1 MNTVNENVVEKEDE
15 GLTVEIPESEENTE
29 DAVVLENQ
37 QQKNGEETR
46 TNVQDNSQEGEEEDL
61 QAYSENVK
69 KRINKLTAQRK
80 QASEEAEAAVQ
91 WARNVQEENQN
102 LKSKLNTLDQGYLN
116 EFESRVTSQIA
127 QTKKVMAEAH
137 EAGDMEKVAEAQ
149 SILAKLAVQEEE
161 LGKQKRRQEVSQ
173 QEIAQQ
179 AQQQAQQPQQPVQPQ
194 PRRPDIKND
203 ANLQGWM
210 SNNSWFMKDVVL
222 TNAAQGVH
230 QQLVA
235 EGFYPDDNGFMG
247 KDYYN
252 ELDKRLKSHFPNR
265 NEFGGMKQE
274 ERVNVQAVTPAS
286 NTGRSVKSGRKKSVE
301 LTKGQVALAKKLN
314 IPLEK
319 YAQEVMKIESRRS

>member
-1 MNTVNENVVEKEDE
+1 MNTVNENTVEKEE
-15 GLTVEIPESEENTE
+15 ESLTVELPEENNE
-29 DAVVLENQ
+29 EAVVVEETKQ
-37 QQKNGEETR
+37 ENGEVTR
-46 TNVQDNSQEGEEEDL
+46 TNVQVDSQEGEEEDL
-61 QAYSENVK
+61 QAYSDNVK

-91 WARNVQEENQN
+91 WARTVQEENHN

-161 LGKQKRRQEVSQ
+161 LGKQKRRQEVYQ
-173 QEIAQQ
+173 QEVN
-179 AQQQAQQPQQPVQPQ
+179 QQAQQPVQQPQQRQQ

-235 EGFYPDDNGFMG
+235 EGHYPDDNGFMG
-247 KDYYN
+247 RDYYN

-265 NEFGGMKQE
+265 DEFGGVKQE
-274 ERVNVQAVTPAS
+274 ARSNVQAVTPAS

>member
-15 GLTVEIPESEENTE
+15 GLTVELPEDNVEE
-29 DAVVLENQ
+29 VVETQ
-37 QQKNGEETR
+37 QQENGEQAR
-46 TNVQDNSQEGEEEDL
+46 TNVQDDEEDL

-91 WARNVQEENQN
+91 WAKTVQEENNN
-102 LKSKLNTLDQGYLN
+102 LRQKLNTLDQGYLN

-161 LGKQKRRQEVSQ
+161 LGKQKRRQEASQ
-173 QEIAQQ
+173 QEVAQQ
-179 AQQQAQQPQQPVQPQ
+179 AQQPVQQQPQAQPKT
-194 PRRPDIKND
+194 PDIKND
-203 ANLQGWM
+203 TNLQGWM
-210 SNNSWFMKDVVL
+210 QKNNWFMKDTIL

-247 KDYYN
+247 QDYYN
-252 ELDKRLKSHFPNR
+252 ELDKRLKSYFPNR
-265 NEFGGMKQE
+265 EEFGDVKQE
-274 ERVNVQAVTPAS
+274 QKSNVQAVTPAS

>member
-1 MNTVNENVVEKEDE
+1 MNTINENVVEKEEE
-15 GLTVEIPESEENTE
+15 GLMVDLPEDNAEE
-29 DAVVLENQ
+29 AVVVEGEKQQENQ
-37 QQKNGEETR
+37 ETTR
-46 TNVQDNSQEGEEEDL
+46 TNVQDSEEDL
-61 QAYSENVK
+61 QEYSEKVQ
-69 KRINKLTAQRK
+69 KRINKLIHQRK
-80 QASEEAEAAVQ
+80 SAAEEAEAAVQ
-91 WARNVQEENQN
+91 WAKTIQEENNN
-102 LKSKLNTLDQGYLN
+102 LRSKLNTLDQGYLN
-116 EFESRVTSQIA
+116 EFESRVTSQVA

-179 AQQQAQQPQQPVQPQ
+179 PQQQAQHPQQQAQPQ

-210 SNNSWFMKDVVL
+210 SNNNWFMKDTIL

-230 QQLVA
+230 QQLVT

-247 KDYYN
+247 QDYYN
-252 ELDKRLKSHFPNR
+252 ELDKRLKGYFPNR
-265 NEFGGMKQE
+265 EEFGEVKQE
-274 ERVNVQAVTPAS
+274 QRSNVQAVTPAS

>member
-15 GLTVEIPESEENTE
+15 GLTVELHEDNVEE
-29 DAVVLENQ
+29 VVETKQ
-37 QQKNGEETR
+37 QENGEQTR
-46 TNVQDNSQEGEEEDL
+46 TNVQDSEEDL
-61 QAYSENVK
+61 QEYSEKVQ
-69 KRINKLTAQRK
+69 KRINKLIHQRK
-80 QASEEAEAAVQ
+80 SAAEEAEAAVQ
-91 WARNVQEENQN
+91 WAKTVQQENNN
-102 LKSKLNTLDQGYLN
+102 LRHKLNTLDQGYLN

-173 QEIAQQ
+173 QEVAQQ
-179 AQQQAQQPQQPVQPQ
+179 AQQAVQQQPQAQPKA
-194 PRRPDIKND
+194 PDIKND
-203 ANLQGWM
+203 TNLQGWM
-210 SNNSWFMKDVVL
+210 QKNNWFMKDTIL

-247 KDYYN
+247 QDYYN
-252 ELDKRLKSHFPNR
+252 ELDKRLKSYFPNR
-265 NEFGGMKQE
+265 EEFGDVKQE
-274 ERVNVQAVTPAS
+274 QKSNVQAVTPAS
-286 NTGRSVKSGRKKSVE
+286 NTGRAVKSGRKKSVE

>member
-15 GLTVEIPESEENTE
+15 GLTVEIPESEESTE

-61 QAYSENVK
+61 QEYSKKVQ
-69 KRINKLTAQRK
+69 KRINKLLDQRK
-80 QASEEAEAAVQ
+80 SASQEAEAAVQ
-91 WARNVQEENQN
+91 WARSVQEENQN
-102 LKSKLNTLDQGYLN
+102 LKNKLNTLDQGYLN

-179 AQQQAQQPQQPVQPQ
+179 AQQPVQQPQQRQQ

-235 EGFYPDDNGFMG
+235 EGHYPDDNGFMG
-247 KDYYN
+247 RDYY
-252 ELDKRLKSHFPNR
+252 LSLIH
-265 NEFGGMKQE
+265 
-274 ERVNVQAVTPAS
+274 
-286 NTGRSVKSGRKKSVE
+286 
-301 LTKGQVALAKKLN
+301 
-314 IPLEK
+314 I
-319 YAQEVMKIESRRS
+319 

>member
-15 GLTVEIPESEENTE
+15 GLTVELPEDNVEE
-29 DAVVLENQ
+29 VVETKQ
-37 QQKNGEETR
+37 QENGEQTR
-46 TNVQDNSQEGEEEDL
+46 TNVQDDEEDL

-80 QASEEAEAAVQ
+80 QASEEAEAAFQ
-91 WARNVQEENQN
+91 WAKTVQEENNN
-102 LKSKLNTLDQGYLN
+102 LRQKLNTLDQGYLN

-179 AQQQAQQPQQPVQPQ
+179 AQQPVQQQPQAQPKA
-194 PRRPDIKND
+194 PDIKND
-203 ANLQGWM
+203 TNLQGWM
-210 SNNSWFMKDVVL
+210 QKNNWFMKDTIL

-247 KDYYN
+247 QDYYN
-252 ELDKRLKSHFPNR
+252 ELDKRLKSYFPNR
-265 NEFGGMKQE
+265 EEFGDVKQE
-274 ERVNVQAVTPAS
+274 QKSNVQAVTPAS

>member
-15 GLTVEIPESEENTE
+15 GLTVELPEDNVEE
-29 DAVVLENQ
+29 VVETQ
-37 QQKNGEETR
+37 QQENGEQTR
-46 TNVQDNSQEGEEEDL
+46 TNVQDDEEDL

-91 WARNVQEENQN
+91 WAKTVQEENNN
-102 LKSKLNTLDQGYLN
+102 LRQKLNTLDQGYLN

-161 LGKQKRRQEVSQ
+161 LGKQKRRQEASQQEVSQ
-173 QEIAQQ
+173 QVQQ
-179 AQQQAQQPQQPVQPQ
+179 PVEQQPQAQPKA
-194 PRRPDIKND
+194 PDIKND
-203 ANLQGWM
+203 TNLQGWM
-210 SNNSWFMKDVVL
+210 QKNNWFMKDTIL

-247 KDYYN
+247 QDYYN
-252 ELDKRLKSHFPNR
+252 ELDKRLKSYFPNR
-265 NEFGGMKQE
+265 EEFGDVKQE
-274 ERVNVQAVTPAS
+274 QKSNVQAVTPAS

>member
-1 MNTVNENVVEKEDE
+1 MNTINENVVEKEEE
-15 GLTVEIPESEENTE
+15 GLMVDLPEDNAEE
-29 DAVVLENQ
+29 AVVVEATKQ
-37 QQKNGEETR
+37 QENGEVTR
-46 TNVQDNSQEGEEEDL
+46 TNVQDSEEDL
-61 QAYSENVK
+61 QEYSEKVQ
-69 KRINKLTAQRK
+69 KRINKLIHQRK
-80 QASEEAEAAVQ
+80 SAAEEAEAAVQ
-91 WARNVQEENQN
+91 WAKTIQEENNN
-102 LKSKLNTLDQGYLN
+102 LRSKLNTLDQGYLN
-116 EFESRVTSQIA
+116 EFESRVTSQVA

-173 QEIAQQ
+173 QEINQQ
-179 AQQQAQQPQQPVQPQ
+179 AQQQAQQPQQQAQPQ
-194 PRRPDIKND
+194 PRKPDIKND
-203 ANLQGWM
+203 SNLQGWM
-210 SNNSWFMKDVVL
+210 SNNNWFMKDTIL

-230 QQLVA
+230 QQLVT

-247 KDYYN
+247 QDYYN
-252 ELDKRLKSHFPNR
+252 ELDKRLKGYFPNR
-265 NEFGGMKQE
+265 EEFGEVKQE
-274 ERVNVQAVTPAS
+274 QRSNVQAVTPAS

>member
-15 GLTVEIPESEENTE
+15 GLTVELPEDNVEE
-29 DAVVLENQ
+29 VVETQ
-37 QQKNGEETR
+37 QQENGEQTR
-46 TNVQDNSQEGEEEDL
+46 TNVQDDEEDL

-80 QASEEAEAAVQ
+80 SAAEEAEAAVQ
-91 WARNVQEENQN
+91 WAKTVQEENNN
-102 LKSKLNTLDQGYLN
+102 LRQKLNTLDQGYLN

-161 LGKQKRRQEVSQ
+161 LGKQKRRQEASQ
-173 QEIAQQ
+173 QEVAQQ
-179 AQQQAQQPQQPVQPQ
+179 AQQPLQQQPQAQPKA
-194 PRRPDIKND
+194 PDIKND
-203 ANLQGWM
+203 TNLQGWM
-210 SNNSWFMKDVVL
+210 QKNNWFMKDTIL

-247 KDYYN
+247 QDYYN
-252 ELDKRLKSHFPNR
+252 ELDKRLKSYFPNR
-265 NEFGGMKQE
+265 EEFGDVKQE
-274 ERVNVQAVTPAS
+274 QKSNVQAVTPAS

>member
-1 MNTVNENVVEKEDE
+1 MNTINENVVEKEEE
-15 GLTVEIPESEENTE
+15 GLMVDLPEDNAEE
-29 DAVVLENQ
+29 AVVVEGEKQQENQ
-37 QQKNGEETR
+37 ETTR
-46 TNVQDNSQEGEEEDL
+46 TNVQDSEEDL
-61 QAYSENVK
+61 QEYSEKVQ
-69 KRINKLTAQRK
+69 KRINKLIHQRK
-80 QASEEAEAAVQ
+80 SAAEEAEAAVQ
-91 WARNVQEENQN
+91 WAKTIQEENNN
-102 LKSKLNTLDQGYLN
+102 LRSKLNTLDQGYLN
-116 EFESRVTSQIA
+116 EFESRVTSQVA

-179 AQQQAQQPQQPVQPQ
+179 PQQQAQHPQQQAQPQ

-210 SNNSWFMKDVVL
+210 SNNNWFMKDTIL

-230 QQLVA
+230 QQLVT

-247 KDYYN
+247 QDYYN
-252 ELDKRLKSHFPNR
+252 ELDKRLKGYFPNR
-265 NEFGGMKQE
+265 EEFGEVKQE
-274 ERVNVQAVTPAS
+274 QRSNVQAVTPAS
-286 NTGRSVKSGRKKSVE
+286 NTGRTVKSGRKKSVE

>member
-1 MNTVNENVVEKEDE
+1 MNTINENVVEKEEE
-15 GLTVEIPESEENTE
+15 GLMVDLPEDNAEE
-29 DAVVLENQ
+29 AVVVEGEKQQENQ
-37 QQKNGEETR
+37 ETTR
-46 TNVQDNSQEGEEEDL
+46 TNVQDSEEDL
-61 QAYSENVK
+61 QEYSEKVQ
-69 KRINKLTAQRK
+69 KRINKLIHQRK
-80 QASEEAEAAVQ
+80 SAAEEAEAAVQ
-91 WARNVQEENQN
+91 WAKTIQEENNN
-102 LKSKLNTLDQGYLN
+102 LRSKLNTLDQGYLN
-116 EFESRVTSQIA
+116 EFESRVTSQVA

-173 QEIAQQ
+173 QEINQQ
-179 AQQQAQQPQQPVQPQ
+179 AQQQAQQPQQQAQPQ
-194 PRRPDIKND
+194 PRKPDIKND
-203 ANLQGWM
+203 SNLQGWM
-210 SNNSWFMKDVVL
+210 SNNNWFMKDVVL

-230 QQLVA
+230 QQLVT

-247 KDYYN
+247 QDYYN
-252 ELDKRLKSHFPNR
+252 ELDKRLKGYFPNR
-265 NEFGGMKQE
+265 EEFGEVKQE
-274 ERVNVQAVTPAS
+274 QRSNVQAVTPAS

>member
-15 GLTVEIPESEENTE
+15 GLTVELPEDNVEE
-29 DAVVLENQ
+29 VVETKQ
-37 QQKNGEETR
+37 QENGEQTR
-46 TNVQDNSQEGEEEDL
+46 TNVQDDEEDL

-173 QEIAQQ
+173 QEVAQQ
-179 AQQQAQQPQQPVQPQ
+179 AQQPVQQQPQAHPKA
-194 PRRPDIKND
+194 PDIKND
-203 ANLQGWM
+203 TNLQGWM
-210 SNNSWFMKDVVL
+210 QKNNWFMKDTIL

-247 KDYYN
+247 QDYYN
-252 ELDKRLKSHFPNR
+252 ELDKRLKSYFPNR
-265 NEFGGMKQE
+265 EEFGDVKQE
-274 ERVNVQAVTPAS
+274 QRSNVQAVTPAS
-286 NTGRSVKSGRKKSVE
+286 NTGRSVKIWTEKKRRTYKRS
-301 LTKGQVALAKKLN
+301 
-314 IPLEK
+314 
-319 YAQEVMKIESRRS
+319 SRTC

>member
-15 GLTVEIPESEENTE
+15 GLTVELPEDNVEE
-29 DAVVLENQ
+29 VVETKQ
-37 QQKNGEETR
+37 QENGEQTR
-46 TNVQDNSQEGEEEDL
+46 TNVQDNEEDL
-61 QAYSENVK
+61 QEYSEKVQ
-69 KRINKLTAQRK
+69 KRINKLIHQRK
-80 QASEEAEAAVQ
+80 SAAEEAEAAVQ
-91 WARNVQEENQN
+91 WAKTVQEENNN
-102 LKSKLNTLDQGYLN
+102 LRQKLNTLDQGYLN

-173 QEIAQQ
+173 QEVAQQ
-179 AQQQAQQPQQPVQPQ
+179 AQQPVQQQPQAQPKA
-194 PRRPDIKND
+194 PDIKND
-203 ANLQGWM
+203 TNLQGWM
-210 SNNSWFMKDVVL
+210 QKNNWFMKDTIL

-247 KDYYN
+247 QDYYN
-252 ELDKRLKSHFPNR
+252 ELDKRLKSYFPNR
-265 NEFGGMKQE
+265 EEFGDVKQE
-274 ERVNVQAVTPAS
+274 QKSNVQAVTPAS

>member
-15 GLTVEIPESEENTE
+15 GLTVELPEDNVEE
-29 DAVVLENQ
+29 VVETQ
-37 QQKNGEETR
+37 QQENGEQTR
-46 TNVQDNSQEGEEEDL
+46 TNVQDDEEDL

-91 WARNVQEENQN
+91 WAKTVQEENNN
-102 LKSKLNTLDQGYLN
+102 LRQKLNTLDQGYLN

-173 QEIAQQ
+173 QEVAQQ
-179 AQQQAQQPQQPVQPQ
+179 AQQPVQQQPQAQPKA
-194 PRRPDIKND
+194 PDIKND
-203 ANLQGWM
+203 TNLQGWM
-210 SNNSWFMKDVVL
+210 QKNNWFMKDTIL

-247 KDYYN
+247 QDYYN
-252 ELDKRLKSHFPNR
+252 ELDKRLKSYFPNR
-265 NEFGGMKQE
+265 EEFGDVKQE
-274 ERVNVQAVTPAS
+274 QKSNVQAVTPAS

>member
-1 MNTVNENVVEKEDE
+1 MNTINENVVEKEEE
-15 GLTVEIPESEENTE
+15 GLMVDLPEDNAEE
-29 DAVVLENQ
+29 AVVVEGEKQQENQ
-37 QQKNGEETR
+37 ETTR
-46 TNVQDNSQEGEEEDL
+46 TNVQDSEEDL
-61 QAYSENVK
+61 QEYSEKVQ
-69 KRINKLTAQRK
+69 KRINKLIHQRK
-80 QASEEAEAAVQ
+80 SAAEEAEAAVQ
-91 WARNVQEENQN
+91 WAKTIQEENNN
-102 LKSKLNTLDQGYLN
+102 LRSKLNTLDQGYLN
-116 EFESRVTSQIA
+116 EFESRVTSQVA

-179 AQQQAQQPQQPVQPQ
+179 EQQQAQQPQQQAQPQ
-194 PRRPDIKND
+194 PRKPDIQND
-203 ANLQGWM
+203 ANLQGWLK
-210 SNNSWFMKDVVL
+210 NNSWFVNDQVL
-222 TNAAQGVH
+222 RNAATGIH

-235 EGFYPDDNGFMG
+235 EGFYPEDNGFMG

-252 ELDKRLKSHFPNR
+252 ELDKRLKGYFPNR
-265 NEFGGMKQE
+265 EEFGEVKQE
-274 ERVNVQAVTPAS
+274 QRSNVQAVTPAS

>member
-15 GLTVEIPESEENTE
+15 GLTVELPEDNVEE
-29 DAVVLENQ
+29 VVETKQ
-37 QQKNGEETR
+37 QENGEQTR
-46 TNVQDNSQEGEEEDL
+46 TNVQDNEEDL
-61 QAYSENVK
+61 QEYSEKVQ
-69 KRINKLTAQRK
+69 KRINKLIHQRK
-80 QASEEAEAAVQ
+80 SAAEEAEAAVQ
-91 WARNVQEENQN
+91 WAKTIQEENNN
-102 LKSKLNTLDQGYLN
+102 LRQKLNTLDQGYLN

-173 QEIAQQ
+173 QEVAQQ
-179 AQQQAQQPQQPVQPQ
+179 AQQPVQQQPQAQPKA
-194 PRRPDIKND
+194 PDIKND
-203 ANLQGWM
+203 TNLQGWM
-210 SNNSWFMKDVVL
+210 QKNNWFMKDTIL

-247 KDYYN
+247 QDYYN
-252 ELDKRLKSHFPNR
+252 ELDKRLKSYFPNR
-265 NEFGGMKQE
+265 EEFGDVKQE
-274 ERVNVQAVTPAS
+274 QRSSVQAVTPAS

>member
-1 MNTVNENVVEKEDE
+1 MNTINENVVEKEEE
-15 GLTVEIPESEENTE
+15 GLMVDLPEDNAEE
-29 DAVVLENQ
+29 AVVVEATKQ
-37 QQKNGEETR
+37 QENGEVTR
-46 TNVQDNSQEGEEEDL
+46 TNVQDSEEDL
-61 QAYSENVK
+61 QEYSEKVQ
-69 KRINKLTAQRK
+69 KRINKLIHQRK
-80 QASEEAEAAVQ
+80 SAAEEAEAAVQ
-91 WARNVQEENQN
+91 WAKTIQEENNN
-102 LKSKLNTLDQGYLN
+102 LRSKLNTLDQGYLN
-116 EFESRVTSQIA
+116 EFESRVTSQVA

-179 AQQQAQQPQQPVQPQ
+179 PQQQAQHPQQQAQPQ

-210 SNNSWFMKDVVL
+210 SNNNWFMKDTIL

-230 QQLVA
+230 QQLVT

-247 KDYYN
+247 QDYYN
-252 ELDKRLKSHFPNR
+252 ELDKRLKGYFPNR
-265 NEFGGMKQE
+265 EEFGEVKQE
-274 ERVNVQAVTPAS
+274 QRSNVQAVTPAS

>member
-15 GLTVEIPESEENTE
+15 GLTVELHEDNVEE
-29 DAVVLENQ
+29 VVETKQ
-37 QQKNGEETR
+37 QENGEQTR
-46 TNVQDNSQEGEEEDL
+46 TNVQDNEEDL
-61 QAYSENVK
+61 QEYSEKVQ
-69 KRINKLTAQRK
+69 KRINKLIHQRK
-80 QASEEAEAAVQ
+80 SAAEEAEAAVQ
-91 WARNVQEENQN
+91 WAKTVQQENNN
-102 LKSKLNTLDQGYLN
+102 LRHKLNTLDQGYLN

-173 QEIAQQ
+173 QEVAQQ
-179 AQQQAQQPQQPVQPQ
+179 AQQPVQQQPQAQPKA
-194 PRRPDIKND
+194 PDIKND
-203 ANLQGWM
+203 TNLQGWM
-210 SNNSWFMKDVVL
+210 QKNNWFMKDTIL

-247 KDYYN
+247 QDYYN
-252 ELDKRLKSHFPNR
+252 ELDKRLKSYFPNR
-265 NEFGGMKQE
+265 EEFGDVKQE
-274 ERVNVQAVTPAS
+274 QRSNVQAVTPAS

>member
-15 GLTVEIPESEENTE
+15 GLTVELPEDNVEE
-29 DAVVLENQ
+29 VVETKQ
-37 QQKNGEETR
+37 QENGEQTR
-46 TNVQDNSQEGEEEDL
+46 TNVQDDEEDL

-80 QASEEAEAAVQ
+80 QASEEAEAAFQ
-91 WARNVQEENQN
+91 WAKTVQEENNN
-102 LKSKLNTLDQGYLN
+102 LRQKLNTLDQGYLN

-173 QEIAQQ
+173 QEVV
-179 AQQQAQQPQQPVQPQ
+179 QQAQQPVQQQPQAQPKA
-194 PRRPDIKND
+194 PDIKND
-203 ANLQGWM
+203 TNLQGWM
-210 SNNSWFMKDVVL
+210 QKNNWFMKDTIL

-247 KDYYN
+247 QDYYN
-252 ELDKRLKSHFPNR
+252 ELDKRLKSYFPNR
-265 NEFGGMKQE
+265 EEFGDVKQE
-274 ERVNVQAVTPAS
+274 QKSNVQAVTPAS

>member
-15 GLTVEIPESEENTE
+15 GLTVELPEDNVEE
-29 DAVVLENQ
+29 VVETKQ
-37 QQKNGEETR
+37 QENGEQTR
-46 TNVQDNSQEGEEEDL
+46 TNVQDSEEDL
-61 QAYSENVK
+61 QEYSEKVQ
-69 KRINKLTAQRK
+69 KRINKLIHQRK
-80 QASEEAEAAVQ
+80 SAAEEAEAAVQ
-91 WARNVQEENQN
+91 WAKTVQQENNN
-102 LKSKLNTLDQGYLN
+102 LRHKLNTLDQGYLN

-173 QEIAQQ
+173 QEVAQQ
-179 AQQQAQQPQQPVQPQ
+179 AQQPVQQQPQAQPKA
-194 PRRPDIKND
+194 PDIKND
-203 ANLQGWM
+203 TNLQGWM
-210 SNNSWFMKDVVL
+210 QKNNWFMKDTIL

-247 KDYYN
+247 QDYYN
-252 ELDKRLKSHFPNR
+252 ELAKRLKSYFPNR
-265 NEFGGMKQE
+265 EEFGDVKQE
-274 ERVNVQAVTPAS
+274 QKSNVQAVTPAS

-314 IPLEK
+314 ITLEK

>member
-1 MNTVNENVVEKEDE
+1 MNTINENVVEKEEE
-15 GLTVEIPESEENTE
+15 GLMVDLPEDNAEE
-29 DAVVLENQ
+29 AVVVEGEKQ
-37 QQKNGEETR
+37 QENGEVTR
-46 TNVQDNSQEGEEEDL
+46 TNVQDSEEDL
-61 QAYSENVK
+61 QEYSEKVQ
-69 KRINKLTAQRK
+69 KRINKLIHQRK
-80 QASEEAEAAVQ
+80 SAAEEAEAAVQ
-91 WARNVQEENQN
+91 WAKTIQEENNN
-102 LKSKLNTLDQGYLN
+102 LRSKLNTLDQGYLN
-116 EFESRVTSQIA
+116 EFESRVTSQVA

-179 AQQQAQQPQQPVQPQ
+179 PQQQAQHPQQQAQPQ

-210 SNNSWFMKDVVL
+210 SNNNWFMKDTIL

-230 QQLVA
+230 QQLVT

-247 KDYYN
+247 QDYYN
-252 ELDKRLKSHFPNR
+252 ELDKRLKGYFPNR
-265 NEFGGMKQE
+265 EEFGEVKQE
-274 ERVNVQAVTPAS
+274 QRSNVQAVTPAS

>member
-15 GLTVEIPESEENTE
+15 GLTVELPEDNVEE
-29 DAVVLENQ
+29 VVETKQ
-37 QQKNGEETR
+37 QENGEQTR
-46 TNVQDNSQEGEEEDL
+46 TNVQDNEEDL
-61 QAYSENVK
+61 QEYSEKVQ
-69 KRINKLTAQRK
+69 KRINKLIHQRK
-80 QASEEAEAAVQ
+80 SAAEEAEAAVQ
-91 WARNVQEENQN
+91 WAKTVQEENNN
-102 LKSKLNTLDQGYLN
+102 LRQKLNTLDQGYLN

-173 QEIAQQ
+173 QEVAQQ
-179 AQQQAQQPQQPVQPQ
+179 AQQPVQQQPQAQPKA
-194 PRRPDIKND
+194 PDIKND
-203 ANLQGWM
+203 TNLQGWM
-210 SNNSWFMKDVVL
+210 QKNNRFMKDTIL

-235 EGFYPDDNGFMG
+235 EGFYPDDNGFMCQ
-247 KDYYN
+247 DYYN
-252 ELDKRLKSHFPNR
+252 ELDKRLKSYLPNR
-265 NEFGGMKQE
+265 EEFGDVKQE
-274 ERVNVQAVTPAS
+274 QKSNVQAVTPAS

>member
-15 GLTVEIPESEENTE
+15 GLTVELHEDNVEE
-29 DAVVLENQ
+29 VVETKQ
-37 QQKNGEETR
+37 QENGEQTR
-46 TNVQDNSQEGEEEDL
+46 TNVQDNEEDL
-61 QAYSENVK
+61 QEYSEKVQ
-69 KRINKLTAQRK
+69 KRINKLIHQRK
-80 QASEEAEAAVQ
+80 SAAEEAEAAVQ
-91 WARNVQEENQN
+91 WAKTVQEENNN
-102 LKSKLNTLDQGYLN
+102 LRQKLNTLDQGYLN

-173 QEIAQQ
+173 QEVAQQ
-179 AQQQAQQPQQPVQPQ
+179 AQQPVQQQPQAQPKA
-194 PRRPDIKND
+194 PDIKTD
-203 ANLQGWM
+203 TNLQGWM
-210 SNNSWFMKDVVL
+210 QKNNWFMKDTIL

-247 KDYYN
+247 QDYYN
-252 ELDKRLKSHFPNR
+252 ELDKRLKSYFPNR
-265 NEFGGMKQE
+265 EEFGDVKQE
-274 ERVNVQAVTPAS
+274 QRSNVQAVTPAS

>member
-15 GLTVEIPESEENTE
+15 GLTVELPEDNVEE
-29 DAVVLENQ
+29 VVETKQ
-37 QQKNGEETR
+37 QENGEQTR
-46 TNVQDNSQEGEEEDL
+46 TNVQDDEEDL

-80 QASEEAEAAVQ
+80 QASEEAEAAFQ
-91 WARNVQEENQN
+91 WAKTVQEENNN
-102 LKSKLNTLDQGYLN
+102 LRQKLNTLDQGYLN

-127 QTKKVMAEAH
+127 QTKKVMAESH

-173 QEIAQQ
+173 QEVAQQ
-179 AQQQAQQPQQPVQPQ
+179 AQQPVQQQPQAQPKA
-194 PRRPDIKND
+194 PDIKND
-203 ANLQGWM
+203 TNLQGWM
-210 SNNSWFMKDVVL
+210 QKNNWFMKDTIL

-247 KDYYN
+247 QDYYN
-252 ELDKRLKSHFPNR
+252 ELDKRLKSYFPNR
-265 NEFGGMKQE
+265 EEFGDVKQE
-274 ERVNVQAVTPAS
+274 QKSNVQAVTPAS

>member
-15 GLTVEIPESEENTE
+15 GLTVELPEDNVEE
-29 DAVVLENQ
+29 VVETQ
-37 QQKNGEETR
+37 QQENGEQTR
-46 TNVQDNSQEGEEEDL
+46 TNVQDDEEDL

-91 WARNVQEENQN
+91 WAKTVQEENNN
-102 LKSKLNTLDQGYLN
+102 LRQKLNTLDQGYLN

-161 LGKQKRRQEVSQ
+161 LGKQKRRQEASQ
-173 QEIAQQ
+173 QEVAQQ
-179 AQQQAQQPQQPVQPQ
+179 AQQPVQQQPQAQPKA
-194 PRRPDIKND
+194 PDIKND
-203 ANLQGWM
+203 TNLQGWM
-210 SNNSWFMKDVVL
+210 QKNNWFMKDTIL

-247 KDYYN
+247 QDYYN
-252 ELDKRLKSHFPNR
+252 ELDKRLKSYFPNR
-265 NEFGGMKQE
+265 EEFGDVKQE
-274 ERVNVQAVTPAS
+274 QKSNVQAVTPAS

>member
-15 GLTVEIPESEENTE
+15 GLTVELPEDNVEE
-29 DAVVLENQ
+29 VVETQ
-37 QQKNGEETR
+37 QQENGEQTR
-46 TNVQDNSQEGEEEDL
+46 TNVQDDEEDL

-91 WARNVQEENQN
+91 WAKTVQEENNN
-102 LKSKLNTLDQGYLN
+102 LRQKLNTLDQGYLN

-173 QEIAQQ
+173 QEVAQQ
-179 AQQQAQQPQQPVQPQ
+179 AQQPVQQQPQAQPKT
-194 PRRPDIKND
+194 PDIKND
-203 ANLQGWM
+203 TNLQGWM
-210 SNNSWFMKDVVL
+210 QKNNWFMKDTIL

-247 KDYYN
+247 QDYYN
-252 ELDKRLKSHFPNR
+252 ELDKRLKSYFPNR
-265 NEFGGMKQE
+265 EEFGDVKQE
-274 ERVNVQAVTPAS
+274 QKSNVQAVTPAS

>member
-1 MNTVNENVVEKEDE
+1 MNTVNENVVEKENE
-15 GLTVEIPESEENTE
+15 VLTVELPENNVEE
-29 DAVVLENQ
+29 VVETQ
-37 QQKNGEETR
+37 QQENGEQTR
-46 TNVQDNSQEGEEEDL
+46 TNVQDNEEDL
-61 QAYSENVK
+61 QEYSEKVQ
-69 KRINKLTAQRK
+69 KRINKLIHQRK
-80 QASEEAEAAVQ
+80 SAAEEAEAAVQ
-91 WARNVQEENQN
+91 WAKTVQEENNN
-102 LKSKLNTLDQGYLN
+102 LRQKLNTLDQGYLN

-161 LGKQKRRQEVSQ
+161 LGKQKRRQEVTQ
-173 QEIAQQ
+173 QEVT
-179 AQQQAQQPQQPVQPQ
+179 QQAQQPVQQQPQAQPKA
-194 PRRPDIKND
+194 PDIKND
-203 ANLQGWM
+203 TNLQGWM
-210 SNNSWFMKDVVL
+210 QKNNWFMKDTIL

-247 KDYYN
+247 QDYYN
-252 ELDKRLKSHFPNR
+252 ELDKRLKSYFPNR
-265 NEFGGMKQE
+265 EEFGDVKQE
-274 ERVNVQAVTPAS
+274 QKSNVQAVTPAS

>member
-15 GLTVEIPESEENTE
+15 GLTVELPEDNVEE
-29 DAVVLENQ
+29 VVETKQ
-37 QQKNGEETR
+37 QENGEQTR
-46 TNVQDNSQEGEEEDL
+46 TNVQDNEEDL
-61 QAYSENVK
+61 QEYSEKVQ
-69 KRINKLTAQRK
+69 KRINKLIHQRK
-80 QASEEAEAAVQ
+80 SAAEEAEAAVQ
-91 WARNVQEENQN
+91 WAKTVQEENNN
-102 LKSKLNTLDQGYLN
+102 LRQKLNTLDQGYLN

-173 QEIAQQ
+173 QEVAQQ
-179 AQQQAQQPQQPVQPQ
+179 AQQPVQQQPQAQPKA
-194 PRRPDIKND
+194 PDIKND
-203 ANLQGWM
+203 TNLQGWM
-210 SNNSWFMKDVVL
+210 QKNNWFMKDTIL

-247 KDYYN
+247 QDYYN
-252 ELDKRLKSHFPNR
+252 ELDKRLKSYFPNR
-265 NEFGGMKQE
+265 EEFGDVKQE
-274 ERVNVQAVTPAS
+274 QRSRVQAVTPAS

>member
-1 MNTVNENVVEKEDE
+1 MNTINENVVEKEEE
-15 GLTVEIPESEENTE
+15 GLMVDLPEDNAEE
-29 DAVVLENQ
+29 AVVVEGEKQQENQ
-37 QQKNGEETR
+37 ETTR
-46 TNVQDNSQEGEEEDL
+46 TNVQDSEEDL
-61 QAYSENVK
+61 QEYSEKVQ
-69 KRINKLTAQRK
+69 KRINKLIHQRK
-80 QASEEAEAAVQ
+80 SAAEEAEAAVQ
-91 WARNVQEENQN
+91 WAKTIQEENNN
-102 LKSKLNTLDQGYLN
+102 LRSKLNTLDQGYLN
-116 EFESRVTSQIA
+116 EFESRVTSQVA

-179 AQQQAQQPQQPVQPQ
+179 EQQQAQQPQQQAQPQ
-194 PRRPDIKND
+194 PRKPDIKND
-203 ANLQGWM
+203 SNLQGWM
-210 SNNSWFMKDVVL
+210 SNNNWFMKDTIL

-230 QQLVA
+230 QQLVT

-247 KDYYN
+247 QDYYN
-252 ELDKRLKSHFPNR
+252 ELDKRLKGYFPNR
-265 NEFGGMKQE
+265 EEFGEIKQE
-274 ERVNVQAVTPAS
+274 QRSNVQAVTPAS

>member
-1 MNTVNENVVEKEDE
+1 MNTINENVVEKEEE
-15 GLTVEIPESEENTE
+15 GLMVDLPEDNAEE
-29 DAVVLENQ
+29 AVVVEGEKQQENQ
-37 QQKNGEETR
+37 ETNR
-46 TNVQDNSQEGEEEDL
+46 TNVQDSEEDL
-61 QAYSENVK
+61 QEYSEKVQ
-69 KRINKLTAQRK
+69 KRINKLIHQRK
-80 QASEEAEAAVQ
+80 SAAEEAEAAVQ
-91 WARNVQEENQN
+91 WAKTIQEENNN
-102 LKSKLNTLDQGYLN
+102 LRSKLNTLDQGYLN
-116 EFESRVTSQIA
+116 EFESRVTSQVA

-179 AQQQAQQPQQPVQPQ
+179 PQQQAQQPQQQAQPQ
-194 PRRPDIKND
+194 PRKPDIQND
-203 ANLQGWM
+203 ANLQGWLK
-210 SNNSWFMKDVVL
+210 NNSWFVNDQVL
-222 TNAAQGVH
+222 RNAATGIH

-235 EGFYPDDNGFMG
+235 EGFYPEDNGFMG

-252 ELDKRLKSHFPNR
+252 ELDKRLKGYFPNR
-265 NEFGGMKQE
+265 EEFGEVKQE
-274 ERVNVQAVTPAS
+274 QRSNVQAVTPAS